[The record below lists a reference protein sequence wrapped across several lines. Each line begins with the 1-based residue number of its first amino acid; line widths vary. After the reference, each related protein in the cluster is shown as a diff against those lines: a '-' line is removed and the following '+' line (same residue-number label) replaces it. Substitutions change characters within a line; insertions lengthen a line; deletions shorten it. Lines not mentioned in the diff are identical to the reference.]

1 MLIITFLGCFFF
13 KLYLFVYGVC
23 VCMHTHVQ
31 TCDHT
36 WVSWHLCGGQR
47 TTRGV
52 VSLHP
57 HWVPAIGLR
66 SSGLMVSTFAAKF
79 LTNPSFPSIRMCLY
93 VFMHAYIFFFVFE
106 FRVFVHVKHMLCLLA
121 TPSLLGYVFCFSLT
135 FCSMWGWTQGL
146 MNASQMFYHC
156 AISSAL
162 FCFCFFTFYFETGL
176 RLVLNPS
183 CSSGRP

>member
-1 MLIITFLGCFFF
+1 MCVHAHTCANLWSHLSVLAPMRRSEDNSWSCFSPSTLGPRDWTQ
-13 KLYLFVYGVC
+13 VVWSDG
-23 VCMHTHVQ
+23 Q
-31 TCDHT
+31 
-36 WVSWHLCGGQR
+36 HLCCQ
-47 TTRGV
+47 
-52 VSLHP
+52 VSHEPILPIH
-57 HWVPAIGLR
+57 
-66 SSGLMVSTFAAKF
+66 SYVSVC
-79 LTNPSFPSIRMCLY
+79 I
-93 VFMHAYIFFFVFE
+93 HACIHFFFVFE

>member
-1 MLIITFLGCFFF
+1 MLIITFLGCFFLNCIYLCMVYVCACTHMC
-13 KLYLFVYGVC
+13 KLVITLECPGTYAEVRGQLVELFLSIHTGSQRLDSGRLVWWSAPLLPSFSRTHPFVC
-23 VCMHTHVQ
+23 VCMYSCMHT
-31 TCDHT
+31 
-36 WVSWHLCGGQR
+36 
-47 TTRGV
+47 
-52 VSLHP
+52 
-57 HWVPAIGLR
+57 
-66 SSGLMVSTFAAKF
+66 
-79 LTNPSFPSIRMCLY
+79 
-93 VFMHAYIFFFVFE
+93 FFFVFE